1 MLLNSVA
8 QYQIVMLKLLL
19 FGDDTLPRDINISIF
34 NKVQKYI
41 LDTKLPMLQGYTFFF
56 CFCYLAQTVGI
67 IIKTA
72 SLRRFLISVTV
83 SVWSRN
89 IKNIYEYH

>member
-56 CFCYLAQTVGI
+56 LFLLFSTDCGYYYLLKPPRLG
-67 IIKTA
+67 
-72 SLRRFLISVTV
+72 V
-83 SVWSRN
+83 SN
-89 IKNIYEYH
+89 